1 MQNTP
6 KTYSY
11 FGKEITININ
21 RNPNLKE
28 ILKENELQENEEE
41 SIKENDDI

>member
-21 RNPNLKE
+21 RTPNLKK

-41 SIKENDDI
+41 SKKVNDDI

>member
-6 KTYSY
+6 KKYSY

-21 RNPNLKE
+21 RNPNLKK
-28 ILKENELQENEEE
+28 ILQENEIQENEEE
-41 SIKENDDI
+41 SKKENE

>member
-1 MQNTP
+1 MQSTP

-28 ILKENELQENEEE
+28 IIKEIENQKQENEEG
-41 SIKENDDI
+41 SIKVNE

>member
-6 KTYSY
+6 KKYSY

-28 ILKENELQENEEE
+28 IIKEIENQKQENEEG
-41 SIKENDDI
+41 SIKVNE